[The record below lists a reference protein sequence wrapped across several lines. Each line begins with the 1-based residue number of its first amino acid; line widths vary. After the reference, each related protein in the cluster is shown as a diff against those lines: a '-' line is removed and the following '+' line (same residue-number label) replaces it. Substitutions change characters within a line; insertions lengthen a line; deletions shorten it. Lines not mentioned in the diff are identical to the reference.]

1 MISGNK
7 KWYLVSGVLLILGA
21 VTFIGWKSGK
31 KAVNKQAA
39 YTLSKDEYTKWLQN
53 NATKIDEV
61 KSSKE
66 FGDIVVTLNYVPAEK
81 RALREA
87 GSSTAPGFEAALDEA
102 RKFLTYQLKINHKD
116 GLDVLNTQS
125 EMYRDYESRVKYFSF
140 GIQRKLY
147 LTVGAKRIPC
157 ALMHFERTFGLGKE
171 LMLNLAFDSKEIPE
185 TEESPVLTWE
195 DDFFGIGKINL
206 SIGKNEINTLPQIKS

>member
-1 MISGNK
+1 MAGNK
-7 KWYLVSGVLLILGA
+7 KWYLIFGILLISGVT
-21 VTFIGWKSGK
+21 TFLWWKSAK
-31 KAVNKQAA
+31 KPAGKQAA
-39 YTLSKDEYTKWLQN
+39 YTLSKEEYAKWLQN
-53 NATKIDEV
+53 NSSKIDQI

-66 FGDIVVTLNYVPAEK
+66 FGDVVVTLNYVPAEK
-81 RALREA
+81 RAIREA
-87 GSSTAPGFEAALDEA
+87 GSSTAPGFEAALSEA
-102 RKFLTYQLKINHKD
+102 RKFLTYQLKINHKE

-147 LTVGAKRIPC
+147 LTVGAKKIPC

-171 LMLNLAFDSKEIPE
+171 LMLNLAFDSQEIP
-185 TEESPVLTWE
+185 TSEESPVLTWE